1 MFLRLH
7 KVKGGTRELIINDST
22 TNEELYQFLN
32 EIKGNNFSQL
42 QIHYIDNHGQNKST
56 YLNKNDTKYILEMYE
71 LDSVSFKKIYNLIKW
86 SIEHIEKTN
95 VNQITKLTLE

>member
-32 EIKGNNFSQL
+32 KISGNNFSQL

-56 YLNKNDTKYILEMYE
+56 YLNKNYTKYILEMYE
-71 LDSVSFKKIYNLIKW
+71 LDSVSFKKYIILSSGVLNILK
-86 SIEHIEKTN
+86 KQN